1 MPPPPKAI
9 QPSVLTRLAWRLIGS
24 PSAMPKPP
32 RATRPSAFTRLRWRL
47 FGSPTDEPKPPQA
60 IQTFFLWRFFR
71 AIFFRLRIHVLFE
84 SNGDGIPPR
93 YWRTRDWRRLLWG
106 VPALLILIGTAG
118 LGIAVAR
125 LDNGELAR
133 SNLSRAEELAAT
145 NNEREA
151 LIHAEAA
158 CKLNPNDPNNM
169 MALAWLCEWTGNGAR
184 QKAIVLLLAPND
196 RIGYPPAH
204 LMLAHIL
211 LRESPTTRSYFSAD
225 AERHLLLIAN
235 QEGSQGIEASLLL
248 GENYLNAGKM
258 DRAIPFLRRAPVRSE
273 ARVLLAE
280 ALALHGK
287 ALGIP
292 AEVEEA
298 EAEATSCGEMFET
311 QLKSNPA
318 DVRARFYL
326 AQCLRILK
334 KYWFA
339 ISVCEQGIALNPP
352 RGATEKLVDCRNE
365 TFFDWLMF
373 LEADK
378 QSSLAQRFD
387 VLEKA
392 LVAAPSQGEFLQRLL
407 ALTDPTSQ
415 EGIKARTMLEERL
428 TKGLNKGLAHYVL
441 GLYAWYE
448 GDQDKN
454 EADRQAHQKSAGLHL
469 ESAQKSM
476 PFGPQVERN
485 LAWILANTNPP
496 GLPGVV
502 GVAGGAA
509 AVPFQ
514 RDLLKRALSLVD
526 SAIKRGPS
534 FVEFWHT
541 RGCILMKMERWNE
554 AIHDLEM
561 AEDVHADQADQADVH
576 AALAVAYAKIGDQ
589 NLSALHWEAAKP
601 KKK

>member
-1 MPPPPKAI
+1 
-9 QPSVLTRLAWRLIGS
+9 
-24 PSAMPKPP
+24 
-32 RATRPSAFTRLRWRL
+32 
-47 FGSPTDEPKPPQA
+47 
-60 IQTFFLWRFFR
+60 
-71 AIFFRLRIHVLFE
+71 
-84 SNGDGIPPR
+84 
-93 YWRTRDWRRLLWG
+93 
-106 VPALLILIGTAG
+106 
-118 LGIAVAR
+118 
-125 LDNGELAR
+125 
-133 SNLSRAEELAAT
+133 
-145 NNEREA
+145 
-151 LIHAEAA
+151 
-158 CKLNPNDPNNM
+158 
-169 MALAWLCEWTGNGAR
+169 
-184 QKAIVLLLAPND
+184 
-196 RIGYPPAH
+196 
-204 LMLAHIL
+204 
-211 LRESPTTRSYFSAD
+211 
-225 AERHLLLIAN
+225 
-235 QEGSQGIEASLLL
+235 
-248 GENYLNAGKM
+248 
-258 DRAIPFLRRAPVRSE
+258 
-273 ARVLLAE
+273 
-280 ALALHGK
+280 
-287 ALGIP
+287 
-292 AEVEEA
+292 
-298 EAEATSCGEMFET
+298 MFET

-352 RGATEKLVDCRNE
+352 REAAEKLVNCRNE
-365 TFFDWLMF
+365 TFFDWLMS

-392 LVAAPSQGEFLQRLL
+392 LVAAPNQGEFLQRLL

-428 TKGLNKGLAHYVL
+428 TKGPNKGLAHYVL

-485 LAWILANTNPP
+485 LAWLLANTNPP

-514 RDLLKRALSLVD
+514 RERLKRALSLVD

-561 AEDVHADQADQADVH
+561 AEDVHTDQADVH
-576 AALAVAYAKIGDQ
+576 AALAIAYAKIGDK

-601 KKK
+601 KKR